1 MRRVFIRLSGCDE
14 RMRPVLWGVHDIVF
28 GVRVRCAVLGPLPLT
43 ILCGLWWWFVG
54 FAVVIVVGKRPVN
67 RSDPGS

>member
-1 MRRVFIRLSGCDE
+1 MCCILLCVGCVVFAFAVRFLDHY
-14 RMRPVLWGVHDIVF
+14 RQTLW
-28 GVRVRCAVLGPLPLT
+28 
-43 ILCGLWWWFVG
+43 GLWWWFVG

>member
-1 MRRVFIRLSGCDE
+1 MYVACLVFAFAVRFLDHYH
-14 RMRPVLWGVHDIVF
+14 PKVF
-28 GVRVRCAVLGPLPLT
+28 GWV
-43 ILCGLWWWFVG
+43 WFVG

>member
-1 MRRVFIRLSGCDE
+1 MVFA
-14 RMRPVLWGVHDIVF
+14 F
-28 GVRVRCAVLGPLPLT
+28 AVRFLDHYHTRSRHPPAWVGLG
-43 ILCGLWWWFVG
+43 LCVGGLKS

>member
-1 MRRVFIRLSGCDE
+1 MGGHVAL
-14 RMRPVLWGVHDIVF
+14 F
-28 GVRVRCAVLGPLPLT
+28 GVRVRCAVLGPLPPEALR
-43 ILCGLWWWFVG
+43 GLWWWFVG

>member
-1 MRRVFIRLSGCDE
+1 M
-14 RMRPVLWGVHDIVF
+14 
-28 GVRVRCAVLGPLPLT
+28 GVRVRCAVLGPLLPEGLFW
-43 ILCGLWWWFVG
+43 GLWWWSVG

>member
-1 MRRVFIRLSGCDE
+1 MVFAFAVRFLDHYPHTGVCGGC
-14 RMRPVLWGVHDIVF
+14 LKS
-28 GVRVRCAVLGPLPLT
+28 
-43 ILCGLWWWFVG
+43 

>member
-1 MRRVFIRLSGCDE
+1 MLHG
-14 RMRPVLWGVHDIVF
+14 
-28 GVRVRCAVLGPLPLT
+28 GVRVRCTVLGPLLSPLSN
-43 ILCGLWWWFVG
+43 LVVWGGGGSCG

>member
-1 MRRVFIRLSGCDE
+1 MVFAFAVRFLDHYHTHSRVWWLSD
-14 RMRPVLWGVHDIVF
+14 
-28 GVRVRCAVLGPLPLT
+28 
-43 ILCGLWWWFVG
+43 G

>member
-1 MRRVFIRLSGCDE
+1 M
-14 RMRPVLWGVHDIVF
+14 F
-28 GVRVRCAVLGPLPLT
+28 GVRVRCAVLGPLPPKRFGFG
-43 ILCGLWWWFVG
+43 CVWFVG

>member
-1 MRRVFIRLSGCDE
+1 M
-14 RMRPVLWGVHDIVF
+14 F
-28 GVRVRCAVLGPLPLT
+28 GVRVRCAVLGPLPLAMP
-43 ILCGLWWWFVG
+43 LLWGLWWWFVG

>member
-1 MRRVFIRLSGCDE
+1 MGGHVAL
-14 RMRPVLWGVHDIVF
+14 F
-28 GVRVRCAVLGPLPLT
+28 GVRVRCAVLGPLPPEALRV
-43 ILCGLWWWFVG
+43 LWWWFVG

>member
-1 MRRVFIRLSGCDE
+1 MLPSFVGG
-14 RMRPVLWGVHDIVF
+14 VLHDCV
-28 GVRVRCAVLGPLPLT
+28 GVRVRCAVLGPLPP
-43 ILCGLWWWFVG
+43 INPVGLWWWFVG

>member
-1 MRRVFIRLSGCDE
+1 MGGHVAL
-14 RMRPVLWGVHDIVF
+14 F
-28 GVRVRCAVLGPLPLT
+28 GVRVRCAVLGPLPPEKDSRV
-43 ILCGLWWWFVG
+43 GFLWWWFVG